1 MKLDFE
7 SIQLQVLLIGGA
19 WLIGGNLA
27 AGIVSV
33 LLGISLV
40 AARLLEAKRG

>member
-19 WLIGGNLA
+19 WLIAGNLA
-27 AGIVSV
+27 AGLVSV
-33 LLGISLV
+33 GLGLALF
-40 AARLLEAKRG
+40 AARVLEAKRG